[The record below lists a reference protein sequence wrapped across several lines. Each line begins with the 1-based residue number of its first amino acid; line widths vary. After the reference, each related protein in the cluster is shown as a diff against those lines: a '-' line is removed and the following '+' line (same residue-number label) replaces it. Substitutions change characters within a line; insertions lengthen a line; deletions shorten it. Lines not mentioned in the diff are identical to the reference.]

1 MPAFNVNIP
10 ATPGRFDL
18 KDPVDPVDRKL
29 ESLDQAANL
38 IQHVLYTL
46 TRNTQNATIN
56 GDAAGATWSAGNFP
70 VPGYITSGGGVTAY
84 EALLTNTPSGSGAA
98 ALTSAGLVELM
109 AEVCT
114 KLQAMNSL
122 T

>member
-38 IQHVLYTL
+38 IQSVLYSL
-46 TRNTQNATIN
+46 TMNTQNATVN
-56 GDAAGATWSAGNFP
+56 GSAAGTVWTAGYFP
-70 VPGYITSGGGVTAY
+70 VPGYITSSGGITAY
-84 EALLTNTPSGSGAA
+84 EALLTNAPSGSGAA
-98 ALTSAGLVELM
+98 ALTAAGLVELM
-109 AEVCT
+109 AEVCR
-114 KLQAMNSL
+114 KLQYMNSL